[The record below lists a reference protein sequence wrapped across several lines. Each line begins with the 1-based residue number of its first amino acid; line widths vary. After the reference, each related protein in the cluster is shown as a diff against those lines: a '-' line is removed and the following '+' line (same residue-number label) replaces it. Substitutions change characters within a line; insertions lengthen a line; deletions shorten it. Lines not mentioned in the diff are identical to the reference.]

1 MEIYSGIIH
10 KAQKICVYGPEGIGK
25 TTFASQAPDP
35 LFIDLENGSLHLNVK
50 RTQRPQNWAALLTA
64 VAEVQ
69 KDPTLCRTLVIDTA
83 DKAETLCTQFVV
95 EKKKVDSI
103 ESIGYGKGYVMV
115 AEEFNKLLQMLENV
129 SACGIN
135 VIITAHAA
143 MRKFEQPDE
152 LGAYDRWE
160 LKLSKKV
167 APLVKEWVD
176 ALLFANY
183 KTIVVTTGEN
193 AKNAKHKAQG
203 GRRVMYT
210 SHHPCWDAKNR
221 WGLPDQTE
229 FEWAAV
235 ADHVPG
241 DAPAAKQE
249 KVNTADDGLIVTAVE
264 ETTAADVYAAA
275 EAKGYTAAQ
284 VDKSVFKSYGKLP
297 AQLTEDEAEEVIK
310 KLNKSKGRTK

>member
-64 VAEVQ
+64 VAEIQ

-95 EKKKVDSI
+95 EKNKVDSI

-115 AEEFNKLLQMLENV
+115 AEEFNKLLSMLENV

-167 APLVKEWVD
+167 ASRRRRAEGASCIRRTTRAGTQRTAGGCRIRRSLSGPLSRITFR
-176 ALLFANY
+176 ATLRRRNRRRS
-183 KTIVVTTGEN
+183 TQPTT
-193 AKNAKHKAQG
+193 
-203 GRRVMYT
+203 V
-210 SHHPCWDAKNR
+210 
-221 WGLPDQTE
+221 
-229 FEWAAV
+229 
-235 ADHVPG
+235 
-241 DAPAAKQE
+241 
-249 KVNTADDGLIVTAVE
+249 
-264 ETTAADVYAAA
+264 
-275 EAKGYTAAQ
+275 
-284 VDKSVFKSYGKLP
+284 
-297 AQLTEDEAEEVIK
+297 
-310 KLNKSKGRTK
+310 